1 MSEHLIK
8 PIAHI
13 KSDFDEKFGIP
24 RQSLVVPELRAEIIF
39 EPEYRNPDFI
49 KGLEGYTHIWLIW
62 QFSENLRTEVK
73 ATVRPPRL
81 GGDKRV
87 GVFASRSPFRP
98 NGLGLSCVRILKI
111 TEDPG
116 IIVSG
121 ADLMNG
127 TPIFDIKPYVPYS
140 DRIEDAGEGYTAGQ
154 WKKIEVIIPD
164 EVSACFPAEK
174 LTALKGVLENDPRP
188 RFHDDPDRIYGMS
201 FAGRNIRFKVSEGV
215 LTVVDISGK

>member
-24 RQSLVVPELRAEIIF
+24 RQSLVVPELRAEIVF

-98 NGLGLSCVRILKI
+98 NGLGLSCVRILEI

-164 EVSACFPAEK
+164 EVSAVFPAEK